1 MSKLKNQIYAYK
13 SDCNLLKHT
22 HCMCAFKMK
31 VSSQNERRICENESL
46 FGVEVGLTHKSPKY
60 LE

>member
-1 MSKLKNQIYAYK
+1 
-13 SDCNLLKHT
+13 
-22 HCMCAFKMK
+22 MCAFKMK